1 MGQGVCV
8 RRHISFDVYRW
19 DSQHSEGIRRL
30 QIEAASRSD
39 ALVERIS
46 SEVTQVLDLLG
57 RSLPETIIVG
67 SLHEYLYIDAPR
79 TPPQP
84 DDSAYLITPN
94 DQLVRFDKEYAETR
108 DWVNVYHL
116 TRDVGFIFAPLE
128 IATEVFGGSREFLRT
143 EFGIRTPRMAAEYAH
158 LSMESITEMKQQLRA
173 AGYYTGTPYDVRPES
188 DILPRGDIPARGRDS
203 ERGTSRVTADRSRSP
218 IGRKGDAVVF
228 GPSPR
233 LAASVWRRHPGH

>member
-1 MGQGVCV
+1 MRIATRISNDLRL
-8 RRHISFDVYRW
+8 RRLWARAYAFANNIPFDAYRW

-57 RSLPETIIVG
+57 RSLPETIIAG

-128 IATEVFGGSREFLRT
+128 IATEVFV
-143 EFGIRTPRMAAEYAH
+143 AAENFSAPSSASEPRGWP
-158 LSMESITEMKQQLRA
+158 LSMRT
-173 AGYYTGTPYDVRPES
+173 
-188 DILPRGDIPARGRDS
+188 
-203 ERGTSRVTADRSRSP
+203 
-218 IGRKGDAVVF
+218 
-228 GPSPR
+228 
-233 LAASVWRRHPGH
+233 